1 MARRES
7 SSYYITRFDMTEYKM
22 RSLYGIVKDENNT
35 DVLQCLIHL
44 TADIHVPAAISNN
57 STSTPTIILR
67 SIFIQ
72 KYMKINPTVSSSNNK
87 KKENKIKTQN
97 GEGHAQN

>member
-1 MARRES
+1 
-7 SSYYITRFDMTEYKM
+7 MTDYKM
-22 RSLYGIVKDENNT
+22 RSLYGILKDENNT

-72 KYMKINPTVSSSNNK
+72 KYMKN
-87 KKENKIKTQN
+87 
-97 GEGHAQN
+97 